1 MARTRQPQVPAR
13 IDWSNPITRG
23 LVAAWLPSIGS
34 SVVWEAIT
42 SSLDATSGTVGFT
55 GSQHGKGLSLTAAS
69 NYVNGGTRAAN
80 AVTTQEISVMA
91 IIRPAVLTRGDLVT
105 RWLTG
110 GNAGDQFN
118 LLYGLTSGKPAFYV
132 TTGGSTQ
139 NSGASSIAMAVGNTY
154 VVGGAASIAQSVSSV
169 WVNGVLGSTG
179 PVPASINVT
188 PSTVY
193 RIGDNAN
200 GDGNFNGDFFGAA
213 VWNRYLLASEWA
225 ALAVN
230 PHQLFAPSRRVW
242 VQLGPAAGG
251 GEVTGTAT
259 ITPSPQTLTGAG
271 TVAVAG
277 TLNKT
282 PAAQTVATAAT
293 VAIAGT
299 LTITPAAQTV
309 SATGT
314 VTSGVVGTASITPA
328 AQTVTASGTV
338 PIAATATITPSA
350 QTLAGASTVTGGTV
364 TGTAAITPAAQTVT
378 ASATVSGGVVT
389 GTANVFVSAQTLVA
403 AANIIVLGT
412 ATITPAAQTLLGLEA
427 GALPEEIPESSRTWL
442 ATTPRL
448 GPEVI
453 DGSPPRIGSA
463 SARRNRP
470 RLG

>member
-1 MARTRQPQVPAR
+1 MSRTRQPQQFTRPAPTGLGRGMQLLLNPALGGSGILDVATGAIWTASGAMTKAVSPAGIVSVNGDTGAHYTSAGYSNITGKRGTLFMYAPSVGVTDANGHVLFGESTSAAYWQCSYNGGVPYGWG
-13 IDWSNPITRG
+13 I
-23 LVAAWLPSIGS
+23 AASGATSTWFNGTNRSIVFANDGTGFSVWINGVFIGS
-34 SVVWEAIT
+34 AASSTAIP
-42 SSLDATSGTVGFT
+42 T
-55 GSQHGKGLSLTAAS
+55 GSKTMRCMGWPGGSFDP
-69 NYVNGGTRAAN
+69 VNTQFVVLGYTSETWDQRAA
-80 AVTTQEISVMA
+80 
-91 IIRPAVLTRGDLVT
+91 
-105 RWLTG
+105 
-110 GNAGDQFN
+110 
-118 LLYGLTSGKPAFYV
+118 
-132 TTGGSTQ
+132 
-139 NSGASSIAMAVGNTY
+139 
-154 VVGGAASIAQSVSSV
+154 QS
-169 WVNGVLGSTG
+169 
-179 PVPASINVT
+179 
-188 PSTVY
+188 
-193 RIGDNAN
+193 
-200 GDGNFNGDFFGAA
+200 FHF
-213 VWNRYLLASEWA
+213 
-225 ALAVN
+225 N
-230 PHQLFAPSRRVW
+230 PHQVYAKSRRVW

-251 GEVTGTAT
+251 GAVTGTAT

-282 PAAQTVATAAT
+282 PAAQTVTAAAT

-299 LTITPAAQTV
+299 LNKTPAAQTV

-350 QTLAGASTVTGGTV
+350 QTVTGAATVTGGAV
-364 TGTAAITPAAQTVT
+364 TGTATITPAAQTVT
-378 ASATVSGGVVT
+378 ASATVSGGAVT

-403 AANIIVLGT
+403 SANIIVVGT

-442 ATTPRL
+442 ATTTRL

-453 DGSPPRIGSA
+453 DGSTPRIGSA